1 MMRKQKKEIAY
12 QNKDIASKIFA
23 EQFRGKSLK
32 VYGID
37 LPRVK
42 QVLPTNLPSIQAN
55 ELRLDNLFLLE
66 NDTFLIIDYE
76 SAYRAK
82 NKIKYLNYV
91 LRVLEQYSDEYGLDM
106 HLSVVVIYTADVLEC
121 HTKDRLDVGCL
132 QLTIKEAF
140 LAEMDSE
147 KMMENLTE
155 KVKQGVKLSEEE
167 LMEYIILPLTYRGM
181 DEKKETIKELFQLAK
196 EIKEEEIQLFLLS
209 GILVFTDKVIDDET
223 AKQIKEWIRMTK
235 VARLFEDE
243 KNEAVEKAVLETA
256 RETARETAIVMLKKG
271 YLIEEIVECVQHLT
285 PYEVKRLKKELEN

>member
-1 MMRKQKKEIAY
+1 MQKQKNNIAY

-42 QVLPTNLPSIQAN
+42 QVLPTNLPNIQAN

-66 NDTFLIIDYE
+66 DDTFLIIDYE
-76 SAYRAK
+76 SVYRKK

-91 LRVLEQYSDEYGLDM
+91 ARVLEQYSNEYRFDM
-106 HLSVVVIYTADVLEC
+106 KLSVVVIYTADVLEY
-121 HTKDRLDVGCL
+121 HTKAQLDVGCL

-147 KMMENLTE
+147 KMMKDLTE

-223 AKQIKEWIRMTK
+223 AKRIKEWIGMTK
-235 VARLFEDE
+235 VARLFEEE

-271 YLIEEIVECVQHLT
+271 YSIEEIVECVQHLT
-285 PYEVKRLKKELEN
+285 PYEVKKLKKELEN

>member
-66 NDTFLIIDYE
+66 DNTFLIIDYE
-76 SAYRAK
+76 SAYRKK
-82 NKIKYLNYV
+82 NKIKYLKYTV
-91 LRVLEQYSDEYGLDM
+91 RVLEQYCDEYGIDM
-106 HLSVVVIYTADVLEC
+106 QISVVILYTADVLEY

-140 LAEMDSE
+140 LAQMDSE
-147 KMMENLTE
+147 KIMKDLTE
-155 KVKQGVKLSEEE
+155 KVKQGGKLSEEE

-223 AKQIKEWIRMTK
+223 AKRIKEWIGMTK
-235 VARLFEDE
+235 VARLFEEE

-271 YLIEEIVECVQHLT
+271 YSIKEIVECVQHLT
-285 PYEVKRLKKELEN
+285 PYEVKVLKQELEN

>member
-1 MMRKQKKEIAY
+1 MRKQKNDIAY

-42 QVLPTNLPSIQAN
+42 QVLPTNLPNIQAN

-66 NDTFLIIDYE
+66 DDTFLIIDYE
-76 SAYRAK
+76 SVYRKK

-91 LRVLEQYSDEYGLDM
+91 ARVLEQYSNEYRFDM
-106 HLSVVVIYTADVLEC
+106 KLSVVVIYTADVLEY
-121 HTKDRLDVGCL
+121 HTKARLDVGCL

-140 LAEMDSE
+140 LAEIDSE
-147 KMMENLTE
+147 KMMKDLTE

-223 AKQIKEWIRMTK
+223 AKRIKEWIGMTK
-235 VARLFEDE
+235 VARLFEEE

-256 RETARETAIVMLKKG
+256 RETAIVMLKKG
-271 YLIEEIVECVQHLT
+271 YSIEEIVECVQHLT
-285 PYEVKRLKKELEN
+285 PYEVKKLKKELEN